1 MKSTDSLRRKP
12 EKRVSGAE
20 IHLPDATV
28 LERLAISDKG
38 FVFDPVTGNS
48 LTVNATGLALLR
60 LFQRERDLDEIV
72 AQITSEFDVSAAD
85 AERDAL
91 DFAALI
97 RNTLRP

>member
-1 MKSTDSLRRKP
+1 ML
-12 EKRVSGAE
+12 VIAGAGRWMSA
-20 IHLPDATV
+20 H
-28 LERLAISDKG
+28 RLSK
-38 FVFDPVTGNS
+38 VTGNS
-48 LTVNATGLALLR
+48 FTVNATGLALLR
-60 LFQRERDLDEIV
+60 LFRRERDLSELV